1 MAKVAPTDSPTVV
14 EPPSVPSTNTPNLPT
29 KSDFPSSDHH
39 PHPSYS
45 LIHNPSPVYQNPS
58 LHESTRDPPIPA
70 NSQPDLP
77 PRDDP
82 TSSDPPQPRSPHTP
96 DTHPA
101 SEPKDHLAHHHLPPT
116 TPDPEVPRH
125 PLPVPQPQNGQPIM
139 GVIASFN
146 DLNLGPQ
153 LPYAGPP
160 PMHMLPIHPQP
171 VLPLVPPQHP
181 SHISA
186 HQPHP
191 HHHPPAHKHHHQ
203 THLLPSTF
211 CLWVP
216 QDRVGA
222 VIGGHGAVIRSL
234 QEKSGATIQVHNDT
248 VRGDLKLFTIS
259 GTPAQYDI
267 ARQLINDIVEKPRQ
281 SHSGHGPHSSADR
294 PPFSPGGDHS
304 ARVGDVW
311 KTVYVPTTCVGL
323 VIGRNGET
331 IRNLQDRSGAEI
343 KVTPDEEAPPDSET
357 RSILIS
363 GTEDAIATAHQLI
376 SEIVMDARSRRP
388 PQSGPQVGTSIN
400 GQPVVLEVLTIPNEK
415 VGLIIGKRGA
425 AIRELQSKSG
435 AKIQVTKDESAIQ
448 SDGSRPVTITG
459 IRQHVD
465 EAKAMIANKINMPLM
480 TSPPVTPVFN
490 NPSQPGGAAS
500 MPPAT
505 GPSHQPP
512 YMMPNVYDPT
522 FQNGQQP
529 FPQMYDPNDPA
540 AQNRAMA
547 YFQYIGYNNY
557 AMAQQRQ
564 FQNQMPLHYGHPS
577 PQVPQEPT
585 QPGLQAPHQEGQ
597 DAMGQQSQFAAPT
610 MQQGQAVEAVQNT
623 PGVMSRD
630 PNGNVVMYPPHYTPP
645 APHIGPHQLY
655 NSGPPNPRMFSRRE
669 HVQAAHHHAHAQ
681 MMMQAHAH
689 AHAHAVQAHAQAQAN
704 AHAEAEAEA
713 ETQARQQQPQTPTIS
728 ATTED
733 NEQPNG

>member
-1 MAKVAPTDSPTVV
+1 
-14 EPPSVPSTNTPNLPT
+14 
-29 KSDFPSSDHH
+29 
-39 PHPSYS
+39 
-45 LIHNPSPVYQNPS
+45 
-58 LHESTRDPPIPA
+58 
-70 NSQPDLP
+70 
-77 PRDDP
+77 
-82 TSSDPPQPRSPHTP
+82 
-96 DTHPA
+96 
-101 SEPKDHLAHHHLPPT
+101 
-116 TPDPEVPRH
+116 
-125 PLPVPQPQNGQPIM
+125 
-139 GVIASFN
+139 
-146 DLNLGPQ
+146 
-153 LPYAGPP
+153 
-160 PMHMLPIHPQP
+160 MHILPIQPQP
-171 VLPLVPPQHP
+171 VLPLVPPQHQP
-181 SHISA
+181 HISA
-186 HQPHP
+186 HQPHHP
-191 HHHPPAHKHHHQ
+191 HHHPPPPAHKHHHH
-203 THLLPSTF
+203 TRLLPNNF
-211 CLWVP
+211 YMWVP

-234 QEKSGATIQVHNDT
+234 QERSGATIQVHNDT
-248 VRGDLKLFTIS
+248 VQGDCKLFTIS
-259 GTPAQYDI
+259 GSPAQYEI
-267 ARQLINDIVEKPRQ
+267 AKQLINDIVEKPRQ
-281 SHSGHGPHSSADR
+281 SHISPHLAHAPADR
-294 PPFSPGGDHS
+294 APFSTPADHS

-343 KVTPDEEAPPDSET
+343 KVTPDEEAAPDSDT

-363 GTEDAIATAHQLI
+363 GTEDAIATAHQMI

-388 PQSGPQVGTSIN
+388 PQSGPQVGTTIN

-435 AKIQVTKDESAIQ
+435 AKIQVTKDDSAIQ

-480 TSPPVTPVFN
+480 TSAPVNPVFN
-490 NPSQPGGAAS
+490 NPSQPGAAAN

-505 GPSHQPP
+505 APGHQPP

-547 YFQYIGYNNY
+547 YFQYIGYNSY
-557 AMAQQRQ
+557 ALAQQRQ

-577 PQVPQEPT
+577 HQVPQEPA
-585 QPGLQAPHQEGQ
+585 QPALQAPHQEAQ
-597 DAMGQQSQFAAPT
+597 EAIGQQPQFAPPALP
-610 MQQGQAVEAVQNT
+610 QGQPVDAVQNT

-630 PNGNVVMYPPHYTPP
+630 PNGNVVVYPPHYTPP
-645 APHIGPHQLY
+645 APHIGPHQMY
-655 NSGPPNPRMFSRRE
+655 NSAPPNPRMFSRRE

-681 MMMQAHAH
+681 MIMHAQAQAQAQ
-689 AHAHAVQAHAQAQAN
+689 AHAHAVQAHVQAQAN

-713 ETQARQQQPQTPTIS
+713 AETQARQQQQPQTPTIS